1 MKLIKQLIKKL
12 DQIIELLSE
21 EKQEREAEKKAK
33 QQEET
38 DRRLMEYARENR
50 KRVPTGG
57 IHTSREMEERPVRT
71 DGDLVPYGLSERDKA
86 ILDEFYNGS

>member
-21 EKQEREAEKKAK
+21 EKAEREAKK
-33 QQEET
+33 QEER
-38 DRRLMEYARENR
+38 DRLLMEYAREKN

-57 IHTSREMEERPVRT
+57 IHTSREMEEKPVRT

-86 ILDEFYNGS
+86 ILDEFYNGR